1 MSEQEN
7 RKITPAS
14 SGIFNDLSTRIKL
27 IFRLLADS
35 RVNPLLK
42 LLPVGAL
49 IYLIVPDPIIG
60 PVDDALVVWLGS
72 FLFVELCPPGIVQ
85 EHLEALG
92 LVVSA
97 TPMGSGETDDE
108 VIEGVF
114 WEKKE

>member
-1 MSEQEN
+1 MSEQKS
-7 RKITPAS
+7 RKII
-14 SGIFNDLSTRIKL
+14 SGQGGVFNDLATRVKL
-27 IFRLLADS
+27 IFRLLADP
-35 RVNPLLK
+35 RVNPLIK

-49 IYLIVPDPIIG
+49 IYLIVPDLIIG
-60 PVDDALVVWLGS
+60 PVDDALVIWLGS

-92 LVVSA
+92 MITSDAPKESKVA
-97 TPMGSGETDDE
+97 GDE

>member
-1 MSEQEN
+1 MSEHKN
-7 RKITPAS
+7 RKIIPE
-14 SGIFNDLSTRIKL
+14 SGGVFNNLATRIKL
-27 IFRLLADS
+27 VFKLLTDP

-49 IYLIVPDPIIG
+49 IYLIVPDLIVG

-92 LVVSA
+92 LVA
-97 TPMGSGETDDE
+97 SGAPTRPGEADDE